1 MSELLKEIANAV
13 EYGEEEETVELT
25 QKALDDGID
34 PLAIIQEAFSA
45 GVTACGEK
53 YSEGIFFLPELMLTG
68 EAMKA
73 GLELVLPKLKEAA
86 SGDFS
91 GKVLMGAVEGDV
103 HDIGKN
109 ICLSMLLANGFEIVD
124 AGIDVPAAKFV
135 ELIEEHKPELVGL
148 GSYMSTT
155 LPSVIESLK
164 AIRESGFS
172 GKIFAG
178 GVATNQRWADEI
190 GADGWA
196 EDAWGCVELCKS
208 AVEGG

>member
-1 MSELLKEIANAV
+1 MDELLKKIAAAI
-13 EYGEEEETVELT
+13 EYGEEDETADLT
-25 QKALDDGID
+25 QKALDQGIE
-34 PLAIIQEAFSA
+34 PIAIIQDAFSA

-53 YSEGIFFLPELMLTG
+53 YNNGIFFLPELMLTG

-73 GLELVLPKLKEAA
+73 GLALVLPKLKEAA
-86 SGDFS
+86 SGTFS
-91 GKVLMGAVEGDV
+91 GKVLMSAVEGDV

-124 AGIDVPAAKFV
+124 AGVDVPADTVVA
-135 ELIEEHKPELVGL
+135 LINEHQPDIVGL

-155 LPSVIESLK
+155 LPAVVESLE
-164 AIRESGFS
+164 AIRKSGFG
-172 GKIFAG
+172 GKIFVG

-190 GADGWA
+190 GADGYA

-208 AVEGG
+208 TVAGG